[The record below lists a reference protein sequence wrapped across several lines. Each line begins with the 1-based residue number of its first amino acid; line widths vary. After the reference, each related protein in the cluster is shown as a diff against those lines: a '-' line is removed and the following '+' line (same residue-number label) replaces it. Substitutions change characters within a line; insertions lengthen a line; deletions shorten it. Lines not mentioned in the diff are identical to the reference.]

1 MHLGLVIYGS
11 LDTLSG
17 GYLYDRKLVEHLR
30 GQGDE
35 VTVVSLPWRN
45 YAAHLADNF
54 SPSLTRHLRAAPFDL
69 LLQDELNHPSLF
81 WLNGRLRR
89 EVAYPIVS
97 IVHHLRCSEPRAG
110 WMNRLY
116 RAVERRY
123 LGSVDGYVF
132 NSHTTRGVVESL
144 VGTDKPSVV
153 AYPAAD
159 HLDFGAPVR
168 AENADGPLRLAFVAN
183 LIPRKGLHT
192 LLDALA
198 RLEPGSWRLAVIGS
212 DEADPAYARAI
223 RRQIER
229 LGLAAGVTLTGALP
243 SAGVAGHLAASDV
256 LAVPSAYEGFGIVYL
271 EAMGHG
277 LPALAC
283 TTGAAHEIVTDGE
296 TGFLVAPGDAEGLAD
311 AIRLLAADRAR
322 LAAMGR
328 AARRR
333 FEAFPTWAEGG
344 RAIRAFAQEMVARR
358 RT

>member
-17 GYLYDRKLVEHLR
+17 GYLYDRKTVDYLR

-45 YAAHLADNF
+45 YAAHLADNL
-54 SPSLTRHLRAAPFDL
+54 SSSLYRRLRAAPFDL

-81 WLNGRLRR
+81 WLNRRLRR
-89 EVAYPIVS
+89 EAPYPIVS
-97 IVHHLRCSEPRAG
+97 IVHHLRSSEPRSPL
-110 WMNRLY
+110 MNRLY

-123 LGSVDGYVF
+123 LRSVDGYIF
-132 NSHTTRGVVESL
+132 NSQTTRGVVEAL
-144 VGTDKPSVV
+144 VGPDKPSVV

-159 HLDFGAPVR
+159 HLDFAEPVR
-168 AENADGPLRLAFVAN
+168 AENTDGPLRLAFVAN

-198 RLEPGSWRLAVIGS
+198 WLELGSWQLTVIGS
-212 DEADPAYARAI
+212 PEADPAYARAI
-223 RRQIER
+223 HRQIEQ
-229 LGLAAGVTLTGALP
+229 LGLSEGVTLTGALP
-243 SAGVAGHLAASDV
+243 SVEVAAHLAASDV

-283 TTGAAHEIVTDGE
+283 TTGAAHEIITDGE
-296 TGFLVAPGDAEGLAD
+296 TGFLVPPGDAGGLAD

-322 LAAMGR
+322 LVAMGQ

-344 RAIRAFAQEMVARR
+344 RVIRAFAQEMAATAR
-358 RT
+358 T

>member
-17 GYLYDRKLVEHLR
+17 GYLYDRKAVDTLR

-35 VTVVSLPWRN
+35 VTVVALPWRN
-45 YAAHLADNF
+45 YAAHLADNL
-54 SPSLTRHLRAAPFDL
+54 SLPLYHRLRTAPFDL

-81 WLNGRLRR
+81 WLNRRLRR
-89 EVAYPIVS
+89 DAPYPIVS
-97 IVHHLRCSEPRAG
+97 IVHHLRSSEPRAR

-123 LGSVDGYVF
+123 LQSVDGYVF
-132 NSHTTRGVVESL
+132 NSQTTRGVVEAL
-144 VGTDKPSVV
+144 VGAEKPSVV

-159 HLDFGAPVR
+159 HLDFTEPDR
-168 AENADGPLRLAFVAN
+168 IENSDGPLRLTFVAN

-198 RLEPGSWRLAVIGS
+198 RLEPGSWRLTVIGS
-212 DEADPAYARAI
+212 PEADPAYARAI

-229 LGLAAGVTLTGALP
+229 LGLSDGVTLTGALP
-243 SAGVAGHLAASDV
+243 SAEVAAHLAASDV

-311 AIRLLAADRAR
+311 AIRLLAADRLR
-322 LAAMGR
+322 LAVMGR

-344 RAIRAFAQEMVARR
+344 RAIRTFAQEMASAAR
-358 RT
+358 T